1 VISREFLRHLVCEF
15 STRKLEGFDGGRM
28 ALLLCND
35 RPVIAQETLQN
46 TEAEAIV
53 GGPERDKQRE

>member
-1 VISREFLRHLVCEF
+1 MFWGPRISRLANPRIELCLDYTEQNV
-15 STRKLEGFDGGRM
+15 
-28 ALLLCND
+28 CND

-53 GGPERDKQRE
+53 GGPEKTEQPE